1 MFTLFQLISLRDTI
15 LPYPV
20 RPYKIFLRVLVK
32 KRYMYWQLVASY
44 LTVNSTDVFTVY
56 VFVRMVTLQRDA
68 FAKEIGT
75 LMQTFYFNFYNVVN
89 AS

>member
-20 RPYKIFLRVLVK
+20 RPYKIFLRLLVKKQKPKKKKNKNKK

-44 LTVNSTDVFTVY
+44 PTVNYTDFL
-56 VFVRMVTLQRDA
+56 RCPL
-68 FAKEIGT
+68 
-75 LMQTFYFNFYNVVN
+75 L
-89 AS
+89 